1 MTAEE
6 WAELVWTEGRGA
18 LLRHLS
24 AESWVLSAEYHHP
37 ARSTQHSALAARA
50 AEMLVEAR
58 GGDAL
63 ERAEFARL
71 FAIGEPQK
79 GLRAFLARRKGMS
92 VAEKT

>member
-1 MTAEE
+1 MTPRD
-6 WAELVWTEGRGA
+6 WAGVVWLIGSRA
-18 LLRHLS
+18 LRLHVSGDREVPPVAPHATSPAQSSLA
-24 AESWVLSAEYHHP
+24 AES
-37 ARSTQHSALAARA
+37 AA
-50 AEMLVEAR
+50 MLVDAR

-79 GLRAFLARRKGMS
+79 GLRAFLDRRKGMS

>member
-1 MTAEE
+1 MMSPEE
-6 WAELVWTEGRGA
+6 WAEIVWRMGTDALRLWSGGRSRPSFDAGA
-18 LLRHLS
+18 SLHEDRS
-24 AESWVLSAEYHHP
+24 AIAAES
-37 ARSTQHSALAARA
+37 AA
-50 AEMLVEAR
+50 MLVGAR

-79 GLRAFLARRKGMS
+79 GLRAFLLRRKGMS

>member
-1 MTAEE
+1 MMTAEE
-6 WAELVWTEGRGA
+6 WAEIVWRLGG
-18 LLRHLS
+18 
-24 AESWVLSAEYHHP
+24 
-37 ARSTQHSALAARA
+37 RA
-50 AEMLVEAR
+50 AMRLHIEGQAAVPPDRSEAEPDRSAAALESARMLVGAR

-71 FAIGEPQK
+71 FAMGEPQK